1 MRSSRRC
8 VLLLL
13 AWQSFLLTGCH
24 ALGDGRGTLGIFGDR
39 DPRVLYSVDTDRRL
53 VALTIDDGPD
63 AQSTAEILSVLADH
77 DARATFFLISSRIP
91 GNEAVVDAIV
101 AGGHELGN
109 HHQRDTPSIEL
120 SQEEFEEQLLAAQQ
134 ALSVWQTPRWF
145 RPASG
150 WYHDWMLDLLE
161 EHDYRC
167 ALGSVYPL
175 DAQIPLER
183 LASWWI
189 GRGVR
194 AGSIIILH
202 DGEGRGER
210 SARVLERILPQLAAR
225 GLEVV
230 TLTELL
236 ERSASPSG
244 ERSVDS
250 VGKPEA

>member
-1 MRSSRRC
+1 MRSLAPTALR
-8 VLLLL
+8 LLGC
-13 AWQSFLLTGCH
+13 AAFLLTGCH
-24 ALGDGRGTLGIFGDR
+24 ALGDGRGTLGVFGDR
-39 DPRVLYSVDTDRRL
+39 DPRVLYSVDTDQPV

-63 AQSTAEILSVLADH
+63 SESTAEILSVLAAH
-77 DARATFFLISSRIP
+77 DARATFFLISGRIP

-120 SQEEFEEQLLAAQQ
+120 SHEEFEEQLLAADE
-134 ALSVWQTPRWF
+134 ALSAWQSPRWF

-150 WYHDWMLDLLE
+150 WYHDWMLDLLG

-175 DAQIPLER
+175 DAQIPSVW
-183 LASWWI
+183 LAAWWI
-189 GRGVR
+189 GRGAR
-194 AGSIIILH
+194 PGSIIILH

-210 SARVLERILPQLAAR
+210 SARVLERILPELAAR
-225 GLEVV
+225 GFEVV
-230 TLTELL
+230 TLSELL
-236 ERSASPSG
+236 RRSASPSG
-244 ERSVDS
+244 EGLVDS